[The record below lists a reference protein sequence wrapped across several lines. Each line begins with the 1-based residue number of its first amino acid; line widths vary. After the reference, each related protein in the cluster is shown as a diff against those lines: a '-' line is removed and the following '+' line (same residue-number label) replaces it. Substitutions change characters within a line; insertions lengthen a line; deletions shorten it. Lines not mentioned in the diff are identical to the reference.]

1 MWKKIVYVEAFSD
14 GCQISKMEMFK
25 KKLILDVGQNSEY
38 VSDMLKKWEQSVET
52 KLVPFNRVKNLNIGK
67 VLTQPKIVTSISY
80 MSEKLNWLI

>member
-1 MWKKIVYVEAFSD
+1 MFQKKF
-14 GCQISKMEMFK
+14 
-25 KKLILDVGQNSEY
+25 ILDVRQNSEY
-38 VSDMLKKWEQSVET
+38 VSDMLKKWELSVET

>member
-1 MWKKIVYVEAFSD
+1 
-14 GCQISKMEMFK
+14 MEMFK

>member
-1 MWKKIVYVEAFSD
+1 MYVEAFSD
-14 GCQISKMEMFK
+14 GCQVSKMEMFK

>member
-1 MWKKIVYVEAFSD
+1 MYVEAFSD

>member
-1 MWKKIVYVEAFSD
+1 
-14 GCQISKMEMFK
+14 MFK